1 MPGRDRSTS
10 LVDVVEAA
18 YTLDGDHHAWLT
30 RLAEAARP
38 SLDRGLGVVAYVGET
53 RTLRPVDVAMVGVTE
68 GVHRLLR
75 AVGERAAGEVDETY
89 LGQPMR
95 FVSVS
100 ETTFFGDALRSDWE
114 ETGRA
119 CGLVDGVSV
128 YVHSTANR
136 TVHLFA
142 GSASLER
149 PSARERRAWLR
160 VASHIAAGHRVLT
173 LLSQGGPMDAQCD
186 AVFDPCGRLLD
197 ARNEATTPTARKALR
212 DAVCAME
219 RARGPMRN
227 SATGRA
233 LELWRGLVAGRWSLV
248 DRWDSDGRRFIV
260 AIENAPESVDPRALR
275 PREGAVARLAAEGAG
290 PKDIAYALGISQSNA
305 RAVLASAL
313 AKLGLSSRAELF
325 RWNPAHAHVHAL
337 APALSLEALV
347 ILERPPSHLELT
359 RLTEAERTV
368 ARLAA
373 DGMTNHEI
381 ARTRGTSVR
390 TTANQMA
397 GILRKLGV
405 ASRADILRG
414 ALTAA

>member
-1 MPGRDRSTS
+1 M
-10 LVDVVEAA
+10 VDVVEAA
-18 YTLDGDHHAWLT
+18 YALDGDLHAWLT

-53 RTLRPVDVAMVGVTE
+53 QTLRPVDVAMVGVTE
-68 GVHRLLR
+68 GVQRLLE
-75 AVGERAAGEVDETY
+75 AVGERAAGAVDETY
-89 LGQPMR
+89 LGEPMR

-100 ETTFFGDALRSDWE
+100 ESTFFGDALRDHWE

-119 CGLVDGVSV
+119 SGLVDGVSV
-128 YVHSTANR
+128 YVHSGANR

-142 GSASLER
+142 ASASLER
-149 PSARERRAWLR
+149 PSERERRAWLR
-160 VASHIAAGHRVLT
+160 VVSHVAAGHRVRA
-173 LLSQGGPMDAQCD
+173 LLGQGGPTDAQCD
-186 AVFDPCGRLLD
+186 AVLDPCGRLLD
-197 ARNEATTPTARKALR
+197 ARNDATAPIARKALR
-212 DAVCAME
+212 DAVRAME
-219 RARGPMRN
+219 LARGPMRN
-227 SATGRA
+227 SAAERA

-290 PKDIAYALGISQSNA
+290 PKDIAYALGISPSNA

-325 RWNPAHAHVHAL
+325 RWNPAHAHVHAV
-337 APALSLEALV
+337 APDLSLEALV
-347 ILERPPSHLELT
+347 IPERQPGHLDLT
-359 RLTEAERTV
+359 RLTEAERIV

-373 DGMTNHEI
+373 DGMTNDEI
-381 ARTRGTSVR
+381 ARARGTSVR
-390 TTANQMA
+390 TIANQMA

-405 ASRADILRG
+405 SSRADILR
-414 ALTAA
+414 APHSAA